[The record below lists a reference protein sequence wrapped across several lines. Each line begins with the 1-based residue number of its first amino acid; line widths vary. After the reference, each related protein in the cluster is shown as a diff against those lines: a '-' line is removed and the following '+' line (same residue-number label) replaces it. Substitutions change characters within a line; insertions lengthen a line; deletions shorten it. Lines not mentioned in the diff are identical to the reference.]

1 MKSDSNWYII
11 ASVLVTIL
19 VIFLPINPT
28 RSAKKEKTWDYVI
41 LGSSIGTWGWTEYYG
56 DYIETDLGVTI
67 ISHSY
72 YVGSQRASG
81 LLKNLRNKEELR
93 DDIINAEVIT
103 IGVGFANVLTA
114 FMVYR
119 AGGSDQPD
127 RINEELKTF
136 RENYDA
142 ILSEILSLN
151 NSTDTI
157 IRVMDF
163 YCPNVQFYKDYGI
176 YEDSKRYWMEFNNCI
191 AEVAEKHGIPV
202 AQVFQAMNGPHGED
216 DPNAQGYLASDGK
229 HLSDKGYLVVANL
242 FRELGYE

>member
-1 MKSDSNWYII
+1 MKSRM
-11 ASVLVTIL
+11 LIL
-19 VIFLPINPT
+19 VFIAIFLIFAPIYPT
-28 RSAKKEKTWDYVI
+28 RSAKEEKTWDYVI

-56 DYIETDLGVTI
+56 DYIETDLGVNI
-67 ISHSY
+67 VSHSY
-72 YVGSQRASG
+72 YVSSQRASG

-103 IGVGFANVLTA
+103 IGIGFMDIRIAVL
-114 FMVYR
+114 YH
-119 AGGSDQPD
+119 PN

-136 RENYDA
+136 RETYDA

-163 YCPNVQFYKDYGI
+163 YCPYVQSHKDSGI
-176 YEDSKRYWMEFNNCI
+176 YEDTKRYWMEFNEVI
-191 AEVAEKHGIPV
+191 AEVAEKHGILG
-202 AQVFQAMNGPHGED
+202 AQVFQAMNGVHGDD
-216 DPNAQGYLASDGK
+216 DPNVQGYLASDGH
-229 HLSDKGYLVVANL
+229 HLSDEGYQVIAKL

>member
-1 MKSDSNWYII
+1 MQTRTFIVALIVISFII
-11 ASVLVTIL
+11 I
-19 VIFLPINPT
+19 IFPISPI

-41 LGSSIGTWGWTEYYG
+41 LGCAIGTWGWTEYYG

-67 ISHSY
+67 VRHDY
-72 YVGSQRASG
+72 MWPSQLASM
-81 LLKNLRNKEELR
+81 LLENLRNKEELR

-103 IGVGFANVLTA
+103 IGVGFYDMNYATS
-114 FMVYR
+114 Y
-119 AGGSDQPD
+119 SPH

-136 RENYDA
+136 RETYDA

-163 YCPNVQFYKDYGI
+163 YCPYLRLYTDRGI
-176 YEDSKRYWMEFNNCI
+176 FEDTKRYWMEFNKCI
-191 AEVAEKHGIPV
+191 AEVAEKHGILV
-202 AQVFQAMNGPHGED
+202 AQVFQAMNGVYGDD
-216 DPNAQGYLASDGK
+216 DPNEKGYLASSGQF
-229 HLSDKGYLVVANL
+229 LSDEGYEVVAKL

>member
-1 MKSDSNWYII
+1 MKYDSNRYII
-11 ASVLVTIL
+11 ASVLITIL
-19 VIFLPINPT
+19 VIFLTINPT
-28 RSAKKEKTWDYVI
+28 QSAKKEKTWDYVI
-41 LGSSIGTWGWTEYYG
+41 LGSYLETCGWTEYYG

-67 ISHSY
+67 VRHDY
-72 YVGSQRASG
+72 MWPSQLASM
-81 LLKNLRNKEELR
+81 LLENLRNKEELR

-103 IGVGFANVLTA
+103 IGVGIADMRYAIL
-114 FMVYR
+114 YYP
-119 AGGSDQPD
+119 Q

-136 RENYDA
+136 RETYDA

-163 YCPNVQFYKDYGI
+163 YCPSVQSHKDSGI
-176 YEDSKRYWMEFNNCI
+176 YEDTKRYWMKFNKCI
-191 AEVAEKHGIPV
+191 AEVAEKHGILV
-202 AQVFQAMNGPHGED
+202 AQVFQAMNGVHGDD
-216 DPNAQGYLASDGK
+216 DPNAQGYLASDGL

>member
-1 MKSDSNWYII
+1 MAII
-11 ASVLVTIL
+11 LLIVIAFITIL
-19 VIFLPINPT
+19 FPISLI

-41 LGSSIGTWGWTEYYG
+41 LGGIEGTLGWTEYYG

-67 ISHSY
+67 VRHDY
-72 YVGSQRASG
+72 MWPKQWASM
-81 LLKNLRNKEELR
+81 LLENLRNKEELR

-103 IGVGFANVLTA
+103 IGIGFADMNYAALYSTH
-114 FMVYR
+114 
-119 AGGSDQPD
+119 P
-127 RINEELKTF
+127 INEKLKTF
-136 RENYDA
+136 RETYDA

-163 YCPNVQFYKDYGI
+163 YCPHLHLYTDRGI
-176 YEDSKRYWMEFNNCI
+176 YEDKKRHWMEFNKCI

-202 AQVFQAMNGPHGED
+202 AQVFQAINGVHGDD
-216 DPNAQGYLASDGK
+216 DPNEKGYLASDEYEYY
-229 HLSDKGYLVVANL
+229 LSDEGNKVVAKL

>member
-1 MKSDSNWYII
+1 MKTRMFIVALIVISFII
-11 ASVLVTIL
+11 I
-19 VIFLPINPT
+19 IFPISPI

-41 LGSSIGTWGWTEYYG
+41 LGGMIGTWRSTEYYG

-67 ISHSY
+67 VRHDY
-72 YVGSQRASG
+72 MWPEQMVSQ
-81 LLKNLRNKEELR
+81 LLENLRKKEDLR

-103 IGVGFANVLTA
+103 IGVGFADMDYTA
-114 FMVYR
+114 LY
-119 AGGSDQPD
+119 SPHL
-127 RINEELKTF
+127 INEKLKTF
-136 RENYDA
+136 RETYDA

-163 YCPNVQFYKDYGI
+163 YCPYLRLYTDRGI
-176 YEDSKRYWMEFNNCI
+176 YEDTKRTWMEFNTCI

-202 AQVFQAMNGPHGED
+202 AQVFQAMNGVHGDD
-216 DPNAQGYLASDGK
+216 DPNEKGYLASDGQLLNDEG
-229 HLSDKGYLVVANL
+229 HQVVAKL

>member
-1 MKSDSNWYII
+1 MKTRMFIVALIVI
-11 ASVLVTIL
+11 AFITIL
-19 VIFLPINPT
+19 FPISPI

-41 LGSSIGTWGWTEYYG
+41 LGCAQCTWGWTEYYG

-67 ISHSY
+67 VSHSY
-72 YVGSQRASG
+72 YVSSQLASM
-81 LLKNLRNKEELR
+81 LLQNLQNKEELR

-103 IGVGFANVLTA
+103 IGIGFADIDSATL
-114 FMVYR
+114 Y
-119 AGGSDQPD
+119 SPHL
-127 RINEELKTF
+127 INEKLETF
-136 RENYDA
+136 RETYDA

-157 IRVMDF
+157 IRGMDF
-163 YCPNVQFYKDYGI
+163 YCPYIRLYTDRGI
-176 YEDSKRYWMEFNNCI
+176 YEDTKRYWMEFNKCI

-202 AQVFQAMNGPHGED
+202 AQVFQAMNGVHGDD

-229 HLSDKGYLVVANL
+229 HLSDEGYQVVAKL

>member
-1 MKSDSNWYII
+1 MKTKMFIVALIVI
-11 ASVLVTIL
+11 AFITIL
-19 VIFLPINPT
+19 FPISPI

-41 LGSSIGTWGWTEYYG
+41 LGSYLETCGWTEYYG

-72 YVGSQRASG
+72 YDASQMASG

-103 IGVGFANVLTA
+103 IGVGFFDMYHATL
-114 FMVYR
+114 Y
-119 AGGSDQPD
+119 SPHL
-127 RINEELKTF
+127 INEKLKPF
-136 RENYDA
+136 RETYDA

-163 YCPNVQFYKDYGI
+163 YCPYLRLYTDRGI
-176 YEDSKRYWMEFNNCI
+176 YEDTKRYWMEFNKCI

-202 AQVFQAMNGPHGED
+202 AQVFQAMNGVHGDD
-216 DPNAQGYLASDGK
+216 DPNEKGYLASDGAF
-229 HLSDKGYLVVANL
+229 LSDDGYWVVAKL
-242 FRELGYE
+242 VRELGYE

>member
-1 MKSDSNWYII
+1 MKTRMAFIPLT
-11 ASVLVTIL
+11 VLALITIL
-19 VIFLPINPT
+19 FPISPI

-41 LGSSIGTWGWTEYYG
+41 LGCGRGTWWTDYYG

-67 ISHSY
+67 VRHDYMWPSLL
-72 YVGSQRASG
+72 ASM
-81 LLKNLRNKEELR
+81 LLENLQNKEELR
-93 DDIINAEVIT
+93 NDIINAEVIT
-103 IGVGFANVLTA
+103 IGVGFFDMNYATL
-114 FMVYR
+114 Y
-119 AGGSDQPD
+119 SPH

-136 RENYDA
+136 RETYDA

-163 YCPNVQFYKDYGI
+163 YCPYLRQYTDRGF
-176 YEDSKRYWMEFNNCI
+176 YEDTKRYWMEFNTCI

-202 AQVFQAMNGPHGED
+202 AQVFQAMNGVHGDD
-216 DPNAQGYLASDGK
+216 DPNEKGYLASDGQY
-229 HLSDKGYLVVANL
+229 LSDEGYKVVAKL